1 MGLLQFITPVLQL
14 LAGVLLLGESVPGPR
29 WIGFGLVWVALAVLS
44 YDSVRTA
51 RRARLARS

>member
-29 WIGFGLVWVALAVLS
+29 WIGFGLVWVALILLS
-44 YDSVRTA
+44 YDSVRTS
-51 RRARLARS
+51 RRGRLVRA